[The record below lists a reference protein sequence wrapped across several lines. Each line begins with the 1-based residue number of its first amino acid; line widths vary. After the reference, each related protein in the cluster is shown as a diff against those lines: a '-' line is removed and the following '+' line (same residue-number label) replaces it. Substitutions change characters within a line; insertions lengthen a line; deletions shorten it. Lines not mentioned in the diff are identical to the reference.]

1 MVIDSH
7 IAHLEKIQPELHRA
21 LVETDPSTLESDG
34 GPAVELF
41 VSSGAPRLLV
51 PRLDGGAGATAAD
64 AVSIQCAVGH
74 LAPSLAVGTAMH
86 HFTVSTLLEAAKNGS
101 ETDRNFLKSVGK
113 DNLLLASGFAEGNTA
128 QGILAPTMS
137 AQKLSNGYAL
147 NGTKK
152 PCSLARSMDY
162 LTASVNVEGK
172 DGHEIALALIPSKS
186 AGLTVENFWN
196 APVLRAA
203 ESDAVVL
210 NDLVVTNDQLVR
222 LGRPGDAAVNRVQ
235 QAGFLWF
242 ELLIT
247 AAYVGIASRV
257 IDEVVQENR
266 GTAIEQVKL
275 IASIESSM
283 SSLGLISQE
292 LDHSGA
298 NPDLLRRVLLCRYAI
313 QSALVPAVASAVEL
327 LSGMRYISGDPL
339 IHLFAPAV
347 SCLPYHPA
355 GLRSTAQAL
364 IDAQSGELLRI
375 N

>member
-1 MVIDSH
+1 
-7 IAHLEKIQPELHRA
+7 
-21 LVETDPSTLESDG
+21 
-34 GPAVELF
+34 
-41 VSSGAPRLLV
+41 
-51 PRLDGGAGATAAD
+51 
-64 AVSIQCAVGH
+64 
-74 LAPSLAVGTAMH
+74 
-86 HFTVSTLLEAAKNGS
+86 
-101 ETDRNFLKSVGK
+101 
-113 DNLLLASGFAEGNTA
+113 
-128 QGILAPTMS
+128 MS
-137 AQKLSNGYAL
+137 
-147 NGTKK
+147 
-152 PCSLARSMDY
+152 
-162 LTASVNVEGK
+162 VEGK

-257 IDEVVQENR
+257 IVEVVQENR